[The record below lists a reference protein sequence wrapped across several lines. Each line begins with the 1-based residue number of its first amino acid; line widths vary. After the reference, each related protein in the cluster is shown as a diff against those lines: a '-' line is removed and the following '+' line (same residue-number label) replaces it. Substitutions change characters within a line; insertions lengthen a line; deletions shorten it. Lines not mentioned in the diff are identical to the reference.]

1 MMESDANHE
10 TEGRERDELFEALTH
25 QHRRRVL
32 AVLRTA
38 GQPLTLTALA
48 EELAL
53 RSDGDAGEDETEGL
67 RVSLY
72 HRHLPKLADTGLVEF
87 DADRKRVA
95 LVGTVPENVVAET
108 ERTLEIQ

>member
-1 MMESDANHE
+1 MRREANVE
-10 TEGRERDELFEALTH
+10 TTGRERDELFDALTH
-25 QHRRRVL
+25 RRRRRVL
-32 AVLRTA
+32 EVLRSA

-53 RSDGDAGEDETEGL
+53 RSEEEATDERTERL

-72 HRHLPKLADTGLVEF
+72 HRHVPKLADTGLVEF
-87 DADRKRVA
+87 DVDRKRVA
-95 LVGTVPENVVAET
+95 LAGTVPETVAAET